1 MGRGKKFLSLFLA
14 VAMTITGINFGTPS
28 VAEAAESAVTMPK
41 KLAHFSFDENVTDGT
56 VVSGDDGSI
65 LGGAGTE
72 KPMTVTAT
80 PTGTNVSVD
89 SEDKRIGAGSL
100 HLNGQSYLTI
110 AGEDGDNLLVGRD
123 QLTFSFWCKNQVD
136 GNNNWVFFASK
147 NDENNSPNQEHY
159 IGLTLKDTITFERWN
174 NSGTRAPVVSAA
186 GVTNTA
192 WNYVT
197 VVMDEK
203 SSQLYVNGEKR
214 NGLDD
219 QARLADILTAGS
231 KLHLGK
237 ANWGGGEYYKGWIDE
252 FTIYDG
258 ALTEAQAK
266 AEYDAFFDPVTVNF
280 KCDGNILE
288 TRTERW
294 YDEEASTYTYALKAE
309 DQVLVVGSDVYV
321 RAESQNLTINDKNT
335 AIDVIYTKAEIESVT
350 GTYTATTRV
359 GVAPKDLPKMV
370 SVKIKDLEGDVM
382 TPVTWTV
389 PEESYAETGTK
400 TINGVAAGKPAT
412 LALTVKDKEEYVIAD
427 YSFDETDFTNG
438 WSDKKG
444 KDAATADGSAK
455 EGITSVPGLKGN
467 AVKLP
472 GGNADTAA
480 VKLPD
485 NLLSDAEGAVDDFTV
500 SMFINRESNDA
511 TFAMSLLGSD
521 GHTGGNGPGQYI
533 GLINR
538 NGVLEVGYRFNTG
551 GPTIKSLDPAET
563 EIGEW
568 VHFAIVTSASTDEA
582 WLYVN
587 GKKAGYINN
596 MTLTPSQM
604 LQKNNFLGRSAW
616 PDKDYAG
623 TFDEFK
629 VYSAAL
635 TENEV
640 KDICN
645 ETLYDAQIEKTK
657 ADLQITYAEGETQNS
672 VTQNLTLPT
681 VGTGLGTSVEW
692 STSNDKVVK
701 ADGTVMRPSKSKGD
715 TTVTLTAT
723 IKAKGY
729 EKTDSKEFAV
739 TVKALEG
746 VSFEALKQAI
756 KDGEAIYS
764 KAVTDNIYKESS
776 LQELKAAI
784 DAAKLVAAKEEQT
797 GVTITDEEVDNAT
810 SAMMAA
816 AAKELVLKTF
826 EELNKTTLLA
836 WYPLTEDA
844 KDKTGNEKHDGV
856 PGPNISYSREMGATF
871 TGGEAFDSC
880 IKLPVENL
888 TVARRMT
895 FSFWAYD
902 ERGERSN
909 AFGLGS
915 GDVFGSELPEGK
927 AYAHL
932 FYINTND
939 NGKLLAS
946 MNPKYWAGGTTVNI
960 NTAAAEANTWHH
972 IVCVMDDTV
981 MTLYVNGEKIATK
994 DVKYSLTDMWNADPN
1009 TRWAY
1014 IGSCGWANNEE
1025 NRDKDYKGSIKD
1037 FRVYNTALA
1046 DTQVAEI
1053 TEYMKGLPMEYAKD
1067 DLLKAMKSNTVDG
1080 KNHVNVTKDTIT
1092 LPSTGQ
1098 QEETITWE
1106 SDKENINVE
1115 TGAVTFPASGSVT
1128 VKLTAT
1134 ITLKDG
1140 TTAEVEFECLVA
1152 KPAENV
1158 DLTALE
1164 NAVAKGEALEDKK
1177 DDYLTEAWNN
1187 FKAKLA
1193 AAKSVLELP
1202 LSQDDVDRAA
1212 SELEAAITALNS
1224 AKRGDKTELLKV
1236 IQRANVLADDTT
1248 VPYPEEARAA
1258 LKEALQIARTVNTNQ
1273 DATQAQV
1280 DKAVEDLEKAIEA
1293 FEATVPQEQRPATKD
1308 DKDNLT
1314 AEITEAEGLIDPEKY
1329 TQAAI
1334 AEFQAALDT
1343 LKEVAGKEGVTK
1355 GEIAQALA
1363 DLQDAVDA
1371 LKETANAATSAEKTE
1386 LVNKIDQAAADIDTS
1401 KYSEAS
1407 VALFNKALAALKEV
1421 AEKEGVTKGE
1431 IAQALADLDKAIAAL
1446 EASNDPATE
1455 DDKEELTAEIDKAA
1469 AIDETKYP
1477 KNAVDTF
1484 KAAIEAVR
1492 KVAEKEGVTKGEI
1505 AQALADLKAAVAE
1518 LEKSAGT
1525 TETVDKSGLAA
1536 AIANAEK
1543 LVQANYTA
1551 ESWAPFQTAL
1561 NTAKTINAKAD
1572 ATQQEVNS
1580 ALAALNAAQNGL
1592 KTVSA
1597 PAPAPVKVNKV
1608 TITNGKTLKI
1618 AAGKKVKLAVSVAPS
1633 NAANKAVTWS
1643 IAKKDQKY
1651 ATVNSK
1657 GQVTTKKA
1665 GAGKKVTV
1673 TAAAKDGSGKKAT
1686 IKITIMKNAVTKVT
1700 LKAKTKSVK
1709 AGKKL
1714 TIKATVKTNGKKV
1727 NKVLA
1732 WSVDKKS
1739 QKYASVNKK
1748 GVLTTKKAGKG
1759 KTVTVTAAS
1768 TDGSNKKATIKIKI
1782 TK

>member
-14 VAMTITGINFGTPS
+14 VAMTITGINFGAPS

-56 VVSGDDGSI
+56 VVSGDDGTVS
-65 LGGAGTE
+65 GGAGTE

-80 PTGTNVSVD
+80 PTGSNVSVD
-89 SEDKRIGAGSL
+89 TQDKRIGAGAL

-110 AGEDGDNLLVGRD
+110 AGEDGDNLLAGRN

-136 GNNNWVFFASK
+136 GNNNWVFFASR

-159 IGLTLKDTITFERWN
+159 IGMTLRNSIAFERWN
-174 NSGTRAPVVSAA
+174 NSGTRTPVINVD
-186 GVTNTA
+186 VTNTA

-197 VVMDEK
+197 VVMDDT
-203 SSQLYVNGEKR
+203 SSQIYLNGEKK
-214 NGLDD
+214 GELGE
-219 QARLADILTAGS
+219 QARLTDILNAGS

-237 ANWGGGEYYKGWIDE
+237 ANWGGGEFYKGWIDE
-252 FTIYDG
+252 FSIYEG

-266 AEYDAFFDPVTVNF
+266 AEYDAFFEPVTVNF
-280 KCDGNILE
+280 KCEGKVLE

-294 YDEEASTYTYALKAE
+294 YDETSSTYIYALKDE
-309 DQVLVVGSDVYV
+309 DQVLVKGNDVYV
-321 RAESQNLTINDKNT
+321 RADSQNLTINDKNT
-335 AIDVIYTKAEIESVT
+335 EIDVIYTKAEAESVT
-350 GTYTATTRV
+350 GTYSAETRV

-370 SVKIKDLEGDVM
+370 SIKLKGVENAVM
-382 TPVTWTV
+382 APVTWTV
-389 PEESYAETGTK
+389 TEESYAKAGQA
-400 TINGVAAGKPAT
+400 TINGVAAGITAT
-412 LALTVKDKEEYVIAD
+412 LTLTVKDKEEYLIAD
-427 YSFDETDFTNG
+427 YSFDETDITSG
-438 WSDKKG
+438 WADKKG
-444 KDAATADGSAK
+444 KDAAVADGSAK
-455 EGITSVPGLKGN
+455 DGITSVPGLKGN

-472 GGNADTAA
+472 GGKADTAA

-500 SMFINRESNDA
+500 SMFINRESNGA

-521 GHTGGNGPGQYI
+521 GHKNPAEHYI

-538 NGVLEVGYRFNTG
+538 DGVLEVGYQLNSA
-551 GPTIKSLDPAET
+551 GPTVKSLDPSET

-582 WLYVN
+582 WLYIN
-587 GKKAGYINN
+587 GKKVGYINN
-596 MTLTPSQM
+596 MRLTPSE
-604 LQKNNFLGRSAW
+604 LAQKNNFLGRSAW
-616 PDKDYAG
+616 PDNDYAG

-657 ADLQITYAEGETQNS
+657 ADLQITYAEGETQSS

-692 STSNDKVVK
+692 STSNEKVVK

-715 TTVTLTAT
+715 TPVTLTAT

-729 EKTDSKEFAV
+729 DKTDTKEFVV
-739 TVKALEG
+739 TVKALDG

-756 KDGEAIYS
+756 KDGEAIYN

-776 LQELKAAI
+776 LEELKAAI
-784 DAAKLVAAKEEQT
+784 DAAKLVAEKENQT
-797 GVTITDEEVDNAT
+797 GTDVTDKEVDDAT
-810 SAMMAA
+810 DAMMSAI
-816 AAKELVLKTF
+816 AKGLDLKTF

-844 KDKTGNEKHDGV
+844 KDKTGNRDHDGT
-856 PGPNISYSREMGATF
+856 PGENISFSREMGATF
-871 TGGEAFDSC
+871 SGGEAFDSC
-880 IKLPVENL
+880 IQLPVENL

-927 AYAHL
+927 QYAHL

-946 MNPKYWAGGTTVNI
+946 MNPKYWASGTTVNI
-960 NTAAAEANTWHH
+960 NTTAAEANTWHH

-994 DVKYSLTDMWNADPN
+994 DVKHSLTEMWNADPN

-1014 IGSCGWANNEE
+1014 IGNCGWANNEA

-1046 DTQVAEI
+1046 DSQVAEI
-1053 TEYMKGLPMEYAKD
+1053 TEYMIGLPMEYAKS
-1067 DLLKAMKSNTVDG
+1067 DLLKAMKSNTVNG
-1080 KNHVNVTKDTIT
+1080 KNHVNVTTDKIT
-1092 LPSTGQ
+1092 LPTTGE
-1098 QEETITWE
+1098 QEETITWK
-1106 SDKENINVE
+1106 SDKENINVV
-1115 TGAVTFPASGSVT
+1115 TGDVTFPASGSIT

-1152 KPAENV
+1152 KPAENL

-1164 NAVAKGEALEDKK
+1164 SAVSKGEALADKENE
-1177 DDYLTEAWNN
+1177 YLTDAWNN

-1202 LSQDDVDRAA
+1202 LSQEDVDQAA
-1212 SELEAAITALNS
+1212 SDLEEAITALNN
-1224 AKRGDKTELLKV
+1224 AKRGDKTELLKT
-1236 IQRANVLADDTT
+1236 IQRANILVDDTT
-1248 VPYPEEARAA
+1248 LPYPDEARAA
-1258 LKEALQIARTVNTNQ
+1258 LREALQKARTVNTNQ

-1280 DKAVEDLEKAIEA
+1280 DEAVQDLEEAITA
-1293 FEATVPQEQRPATKD
+1293 FENSVPQDQRPATKD
-1308 DKDNLT
+1308 DVDNLT
-1314 AEITEAEGLIDPEKY
+1314 AKIAEAESLIDDERY
-1329 TQAAI
+1329 TEEAI
-1334 AEFQAALDT
+1334 ADFNEALDT
-1343 LKEVAGKEGVTK
+1343 LKEVAAKEGVTKGEIDQALEDLQNAVDAFKETADAATSAEKTELTNKIDEAAEIDTSNYSQASVALFNKALDALREIAAKEGVTK

-1363 DLQDAVDA
+1363 DL
-1371 LKETANAATSAEKTE
+1371 
-1386 LVNKIDQAAADIDTS
+1386 
-1401 KYSEAS
+1401 
-1407 VALFNKALAALKEV
+1407 NKAV
-1421 AEKEGVTKGE
+1421 
-1431 IAQALADLDKAIAAL
+1431 AAL

-1455 DDKEELTAEIDKAA
+1455 EEKEQLTAEISNAA

-1484 KAAIEAVR
+1484 KAALEAIR

-1505 AQALADLKAAVAE
+1505 AQALEDLKTAVAE
-1518 LEKSAGT
+1518 LKKTEGT
-1525 TETVDKSGLAA
+1525 VPTVDKSKLAA
-1536 AIANAEK
+1536 AIAAAEK
-1543 LVQANYTA
+1543 LVQANYTK
-1551 ESWAPFQTAL
+1551 ESWAPFQAAL

-1572 ATQQEVNS
+1572 ATQQEVDS
-1580 ALAALNAAQNGL
+1580 ALAALNTAQSGL
-1592 KTVSA
+1592 KEAPSA
-1597 PAPAPVKVNKV
+1597 PQGPVKVNKV

-1618 AAGKKVKLAVSVAPS
+1618 AAGKKVKLVASVAPS
-1633 NAANKAVTWS
+1633 NATNKAVTWS
-1643 IAKKDQKY
+1643 IAKKDKKY
-1651 ATVNSK
+1651 ASVNSK
-1657 GQVTTKKA
+1657 GQLTTKKA

-1673 TAAAKDGSGKKAT
+1673 TATAKDGSGKKAT
-1686 IKITIMKNAVTKVT
+1686 VKVTIMKNAVTKVT
-1700 LKAKTKSVK
+1700 LKAKTKKVK

-1739 QKYASVNKK
+1739 QKFASVNKK

-1759 KTVTVTAAS
+1759 KTVTVTAVS
-1768 TDGSNKKATIKIKI
+1768 TDGTNKKGTIKIKL